1 LEEEY
6 EEALASLP
14 ENVRQLIMDGYKPSY
29 HKRWNKWTLRKRIYG
44 KDYMVYVPRKFS
56 DTMQIIKA
64 YNMKKKADAL
74 VQASDYVLEGKL
86 REIAKDER
94 KPIIKK
100 EIEDAAW
107 MHNLYHDLGKYA
119 FLQLVKYVD
128 WTPDDVKNSE
138 KAFNKLRAYFDTLLK
153 YREQAK
159 TIQELQ
165 ERILKYEMFATY
177 IESKVKEVIDYI
189 NKLESTIQ
197 KQQLIIQ
204 LLISKLDPDNAK
216 SLLSVLATIIGTPV
230 LE

>member
-1 LEEEY
+1 
-6 EEALASLP
+6 
-14 ENVRQLIMDGYKPSY
+14 
-29 HKRWNKWTLRKRIYG
+29 
-44 KDYMVYVPRKFS
+44 
-56 DTMQIIKA
+56 
-64 YNMKKKADAL
+64 
-74 VQASDYVLEGKL
+74 
-86 REIAKDER
+86 
-94 KPIIKK
+94 
-100 EIEDAAW
+100 

-128 WTPDDVKNSE
+128 WTPDDMKNSE
-138 KAFNKLRAYFDTLLK
+138 KAFNKLKAYFDTLLK

-216 SLLSVLATIIGTPV
+216 RLLSVLATIIGTPV

>member
-1 LEEEY
+1 
-6 EEALASLP
+6 
-14 ENVRQLIMDGYKPSY
+14 M
-29 HKRWNKWTLRKRIYG
+29 
-44 KDYMVYVPRKFS
+44 
-56 DTMQIIKA
+56 
-64 YNMKKKADAL
+64 
-74 VQASDYVLEGKL
+74 
-86 REIAKDER
+86 
-94 KPIIKK
+94 
-100 EIEDAAW
+100 
-107 MHNLYHDLGKYA
+107 
-119 FLQLVKYVD
+119 
-128 WTPDDVKNSE
+128 KNSE